1 MPILARVLRQTDA
14 MMALGIIGLVAMM
27 LIPLPELVL
36 DLLLT
41 VNFGAAL
48 CILLVSV
55 YVAEPLEFA
64 VFPSVLLV
72 ATLFRLALN
81 ISSTRLILL
90 NAHAGKVIEA
100 FGNFVVGGD
109 LVVGLILFLTLV
121 IIQRVVITSG
131 SQRVAEVAARF
142 TLDEM
147 PGKQMAIDADLST
160 GLITEDQAR
169 TRRRT
174 IEREADFY
182 GAMDG
187 ATKFVR
193 GDAIAAIIIV
203 VINIVAGL
211 IIGMTRL
218 SLEPG
223 EALRRYA
230 LLTVGDGLVSQIP
243 ALLISTATGLVV
255 TRAASEGDL
264 GTDVITQVLAQPRA
278 VAIVAVMLVLF
289 GLVPGLPTASFFG
302 VGAVTGII
310 AWLVAR
316 SRREQATEAAL
327 AHHAA
332 PAGDEPVS
340 VPALDRLAVEIG
352 YGLIGLVDEGQGG
365 TLLQR
370 IAAIREQIGAELG
383 LMVPPV
389 RIRDDMTLR
398 PTSYEI
404 RLRGA
409 RIAEGTLQP
418 SRVMAIATR
427 DGLDGLPGSGVTEP
441 AFGLPAW
448 WIDREQRTLAE
459 ARGYT
464 VVEPGVVLATHLSEL
479 VKAHAAELIARQDV
493 QVMLDGLRQVNAAAV
508 NELIPDLASVG
519 QLHQVLQGLLDE
531 AVPITD
537 LSTIIE
543 ALADGLRMTG
553 DLAAAGECVRAA
565 LARTICERHRDE
577 DALTAYVLDPELEA
591 LIAESLVDTPQG
603 AACLLDPDALRAML
617 RAVKQAVD
625 DTAAEGRA
633 PVVLT
638 SPPVRR
644 HLRSLL
650 RRSFPEVAVLSHAEI
665 VPELTLHADGV
676 IALDRELAEVPA

>member
-1 MPILARVLRQTDA
+1 
-14 MMALGIIGLVAMM
+14 MAVGIIGLVAMM
-27 LIPLPELVL
+27 LIPLPDLVL

-41 VNFGAAL
+41 MNFGVAL
-48 CILLVSV
+48 CILLVSM

-109 LVVGLILFLTLV
+109 LVVGLILFLILV
-121 IIQRVVITSG
+121 IIQFVVITSG

-147 PGKQMAIDADLST
+147 PGKQMAIDADLAA
-160 GLITEDQAR
+160 GLVTEDEAR

-174 IEREADFY
+174 VEREADFY

-255 TRAASEGDL
+255 TRSASESDL

-278 VAIVAVMLVLF
+278 VGIVAVMLILF
-289 GLVPGLPTASFFG
+289 GMVPGLPTLSFFAIG
-302 VGAVTGII
+302 GTTGIV
-310 AWLVAR
+310 AWLVGR
-316 SRREQATEAAL
+316 SQRQEAAD
-327 AHHAA
+327 AEAA
-332 PAGDEPVS
+332 AESTSPTGDEPVA
-340 VPALDRLAVEIG
+340 VPAPDRLAVEVG
-352 YGLIGLVDEGQGG
+352 YGLIELVDESQQG

-370 IAAIREQIGAELG
+370 ISAIREQIAAELG
-383 LMVPPV
+383 LIVPPV
-389 RIRDDMTLR
+389 RIKDDMSLR
-398 PTSYEI
+398 PTSYAVK
-404 RLRGA
+404 LRGA
-409 RIAEGTLQP
+409 TIAEGGLEP

-427 DGLDGLPGSGVTEP
+427 EGLDGMPGTSVTEP

-448 WIDREQRTLAE
+448 WIEREQRTLAE

-464 VVEPGVVLATHLSEL
+464 VVEPEVVLATHLSEL
-479 VKAHAAELIARQDV
+479 VKAHAPELIGRQDV
-493 QVMLDGLRQVNAAAV
+493 QMMLDDLRQVNPAAV
-508 NELIPDLASVG
+508 NELVPDLASVG

-531 AVPITD
+531 GVPIAD
-537 LSTIIE
+537 MSTIVE
-543 ALADGLRMTG
+543 ALADGLRVTG
-553 DLAAAGECVRAA
+553 DVSAAGEYVRAA
-565 LARTICERHRDE
+565 LSRTICEQHRDGE
-577 DALTAYVLDPELEA
+577 ALTAYVLDPELEA
-591 LIAESLVDTPQG
+591 LVAESLVDTPQG
-603 AACLLDPDALRAML
+603 PTCLLDPDALRGML
-617 RAVKQAVD
+617 NAVQTAVD
-625 DTAAEGRA
+625 ETAVHGGEA
-633 PVVLT
+633 VLLT

-644 HLRSLL
+644 HVRALI
-650 RRSFPEVAVLSHAEI
+650 RRSFPGVAVLSHAEI
-665 VPELTLHADGV
+665 VPQLTVQARGAV
-676 IALDRELAEVPA
+676 ALDHAMAGVPA